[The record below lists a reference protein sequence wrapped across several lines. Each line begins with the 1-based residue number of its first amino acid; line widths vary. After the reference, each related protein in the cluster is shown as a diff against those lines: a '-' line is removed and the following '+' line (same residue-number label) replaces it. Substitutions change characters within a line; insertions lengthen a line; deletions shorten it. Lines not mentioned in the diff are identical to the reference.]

1 MKINKYNISLRLVE
15 EQDANFIISIR
26 NDDKKARFI
35 SRTYP
40 HVELQKK
47 WIKEYKKREKNGEE
61 FYFIATDGN
70 NEDFATYRIY
80 KIESGL
86 PEIGSWVSKPNY
98 SNPLNSL
105 KVDVIIKNYV
115 FDELGF
121 DKLQFEVRKLN
132 HSVVKYHQMF
142 SPVKVSEDKKNN
154 YYTLEKEIFLT
165 KLNQIENKF
174 KFKS

>member
-15 EQDANFIISIR
+15 EQDADFIILVR
-26 NDDKKARFI
+26 NDDKKSRFI
-35 SRTYP
+35 SSTNP
-40 HVELQKK
+40 DVEMQKN
-47 WIKEYKKREKNGEE
+47 WIREYKKRESDGKEY
-61 FYFIATDGN
+61 YFIASDAN

-80 KIESGL
+80 KIKSGL

-105 KVDVIIKNYV
+105 KLDVIIKNFV

-142 SPVKVSEDKKNN
+142 SPMKVSEDEQNN

-165 KLNQIENKF
+165 KLPQIENKF